1 MDLKRVI
8 LAIALSMIVL
18 GVWTYFFQPKFV
30 PKPQATQEQNKTTAT
45 TAQTDAHTD
54 AVGLNAEPASPSV
67 ELGQDE
73 IPAKTRALTGRD
85 ITVTTPLYTAVFNSD
100 GGILTSF
107 KLHEYK
113 ATIKPDSPD
122 VNLISQNAALTRP
135 LELLVGGDPVWQ
147 DVAQKSLKLDTSAN
161 ADGTLTFTGKLGD
174 VTITR
179 ILSFNA
185 DSYLIDEVVSLRNNS
200 ANRLKGTLGFTLNAS
215 SLTSEDD
222 KYNITRVATLT
233 QQGLDEENDR
243 EDLQQAWFT
252 RDQGVKWGGLN
263 SNYFL
268 LALLPQENS
277 ADAEAAI
284 FRARL
289 VDGVFR
295 LVLEVPLG
303 SIEPQSEKTYS
314 CSYFLGPK
322 KQEILEEAP
331 NDLSKAVNLGWFDF
345 IAKPLVL
352 ALNIIDTFVGNY
364 GVAIIILTIII
375 KIILWPL
382 SHKSYKSM
390 NQMKKLQPM
399 MSKIREKYKNDRQK
413 MNEEMMSLYKTYK
426 VNPAGGC
433 VPMLLQIPVFI
444 GLYQALL
451 NSLELRHAPFITHL
465 PFTDMIWLADL
476 SAKDPYYI
484 TPIVMGATMFLQQ
497 KMTPS
502 PGDPTQAKIMLFM
515 PIFFTFIFLNFPAG
529 LVIYWLANNVLSIAQ
544 QWWMLR
550 KS

>member
-18 GVWTYFFQPKFV
+18 GVWTYFFQPKYV

-45 TAQTDAHTD
+45 TSQTDAQTD

-73 IPAKTRALTGRD
+73 TPAKARALTGRD